1 MPDNNDLESKFLA
14 QTASKR
20 LIQLVVGG
28 VAAFFAVGFFAH
40 GAFSFFLFGPLV
52 LIGLLYSWFQHRQ
65 LLSKASI
72 VSAIVFL
79 LVSCWGIIGLL
90 NTGQVIPAS
99 TAVPKKELSPIQPS
113 QQASTAIPAPRP
125 KPTSTPRPRYTPT
138 PDFRDYGRNINQP
151 MPIGLPIGFID
162 GTTVFVESVTE
173 NANQIIRRHDAWT
186 EPPPSGH
193 QFLLVEVKVSNQGDQ
208 PIDIYMVNGLSLV
221 GKSKVSY
228 DQGSDCWTFPN
239 EIDTSRTIF
248 PEGSLTGN
256 ICFTV
261 KSSDV
266 DGLVMYYE
274 TFNIL
279 GDNEFVYWALE

>member
-1 MPDNNDLESKFLA
+1 MGDFLRDNWKNIIAFLFIA
-14 QTASKR
+14 FLLWRGFIGCMNILNSRAEPSPSEQTATVTAQRDTLRSAQR
-20 LIQLVVGG
+20 L
-28 VAAFFAVGFFAH
+28 AA
-40 GAFSFFLFGPLV
+40 
-52 LIGLLYSWFQHRQ
+52 
-65 LLSKASI
+65 
-72 VSAIVFL
+72 
-79 LVSCWGIIGLL
+79 
-90 NTGQVIPAS
+90 VIPTS
-99 TAVPKKELSPIQPS
+99 T
-113 QQASTAIPAPRP
+113 PRP

-151 MPIGLPIGFID
+151 MPIGLPIEFTD
-162 GTTVFVESVTE
+162 GTTIFVEGVTE
-173 NANQIIRRHDAWT
+173 NANQIIKRHDAWT

-193 QFLLVEVKVSNQGDQ
+193 QFLIVRVKVSNQGDQ
-208 PIDIYMVNGLSLV
+208 PIDIYAINQLSLV

-266 DGLVMYYE
+266 DSLVMYYE
-274 TFNIL
+274 TFNVL
-279 GDNEFVYWALE
+279 GNNEFVYWALK